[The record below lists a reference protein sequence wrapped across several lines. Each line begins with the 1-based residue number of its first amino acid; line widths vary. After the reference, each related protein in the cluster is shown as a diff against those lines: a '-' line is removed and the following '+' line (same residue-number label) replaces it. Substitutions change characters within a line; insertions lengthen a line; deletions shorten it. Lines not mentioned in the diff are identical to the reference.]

1 MKKKIYIFL
10 AILAAFAL
18 LLTVREYCVPPEQI
32 VKEAVKKSSVS
43 GEYILCQRARTT
55 GFDWHVTDAGEIG
68 NDGEFCR
75 IVGADPFL
83 ELPLHY
89 DFAMADNTFVFY
101 VESRRE
107 YYSEEMRQPIVEYT
121 VSGWDIL
128 YPVRH
133 EAVFGIGKSPKY
145 ILTSDLENKDT
156 TE

>member
-1 MKKKIYIFL
+1 MKKKTYIFL
-10 AILAAFAL
+10 AILAALVL
-18 LLTVREYCVPPEQI
+18 LLTVREYCVPQEQI

-68 NDGEFCR
+68 NDGEYCS
-75 IVGADPFL
+75 IVGADPFR
-83 ELPLHY
+83 ELSFLY
-89 DFAMADNTFVFY
+89 EFSVVDNTFVFY
-101 VESRRE
+101 VENRRE
-107 YYSEEMRQPIVEYT
+107 YYSEEMREQIVEYT